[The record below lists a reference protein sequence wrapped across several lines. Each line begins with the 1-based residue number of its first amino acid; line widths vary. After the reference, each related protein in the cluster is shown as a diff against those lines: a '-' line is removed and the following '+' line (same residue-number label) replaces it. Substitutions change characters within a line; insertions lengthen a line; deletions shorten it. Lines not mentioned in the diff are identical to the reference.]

1 MTNFV
6 CEISFSAVHV
16 GVHQPVSPSC
26 SARKD
31 GWGRIVAAFALS
43 ESFCWNLVCLQIN
56 GHQVMDEPMEEGESF
71 SHCVSITNRGGPPA
85 AREGVWRHACL
96 LFVQDEGTY
105 KEIPITHHVKEGCEK
120 ADPSQFELLKVLGQ
134 GSFGKVSGRLWCSR
148 LYTCG
153 RLFLNLSCPRR
164 YFLSGRFWVQML
176 VSYMQ
181 WKF

>member
-1 MTNFV
+1 MREDCGCVRPFW
-6 CEISFSAVHV
+6 ILLLKSGLSADQWASGHGRAHGGGRVFLTL
-16 GVHQPVSPSC
+16 
-26 SARKD
+26 RKYH
-31 GWGRIVAAFALS
+31 
-43 ESFCWNLVCLQIN
+43 ES
-56 GHQVMDEPMEEGESF
+56 
-71 SHCVSITNRGGPPA
+71 GGPPA

-153 RLFLNLSCPRR
+153 CLFLNLSCPRR